1 MHILY
6 NIGMQSFMRRGIAMH
21 AEPVRITASEF
32 RQNFGTYMAN
42 VATTDYEVTR
52 NGRVVGLWTNPNR
65 DRVDAVRSL
74 AGRFSA
80 PGLDDKRVDELL
92 LERRQNIAGGSDQT
106 HWELA

>member
-1 MHILY
+1 
-6 NIGMQSFMRRGIAMH
+6 MH

-106 HWELA
+106 HWELV